1 MPDATT
7 TIAMLRDAVRLFND
21 ERHWQPYHSP
31 KNLAMGLACEA
42 AEVMEHFLWVDCE
55 PSRAIVNDPARL
67 AAVAEEVADVAC
79 HLMNLVNALGID
91 LSDVIAAK
99 MVKNAVKYPAPQ
111 PRE

>member
-7 TIAMLRDAVRLFND
+7 TLAMLRDAVRRFNE
-21 ERHWQPYHSP
+21 ERFWQPYHSP

-55 PSRAIVNDPARL
+55 PSRAIVHEPARL
-67 AAVAEEVADVAC
+67 AAVADEVADVAC
-79 HLMNLVNALGID
+79 HLLNLTNALGID
-91 LSDVIAAK
+91 LSDAITAK
-99 MVKNAVKYPAPQ
+99 MIKNAVKYPVPQ